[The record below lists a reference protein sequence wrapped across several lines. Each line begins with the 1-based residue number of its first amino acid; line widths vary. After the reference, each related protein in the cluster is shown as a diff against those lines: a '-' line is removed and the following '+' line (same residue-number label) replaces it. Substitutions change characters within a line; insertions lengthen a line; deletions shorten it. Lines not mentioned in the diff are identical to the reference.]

1 MLVALGRSLAS
12 IVRGT
17 NREYAATNM
26 RIPRRASLTRNL
38 VLCTVPIVLSAYA
51 GMACRSTP
59 PAPPPVSPDTWAM
72 VDGREIKRDDV
83 DKAFRRA
90 RDSSQRLSP
99 EEETTAKLGL
109 LNDLIVQDILLAK
122 AASLKL
128 EVPES
133 ELETA
138 YGNAKKNIADA
149 EFQQEIS
156 RRGLTPADIREGLR
170 RELLTEKVMSQ
181 EVGAKVT
188 ITDQEVS
195 DFFNAN
201 RAQFNVAEEA
211 YHVAQIV
218 VTPVRDARVTNRT
231 GDDAATPQ
239 AAVAKVQML
248 MERLKA
254 GADFRD
260 LALGYSEDPDSAP
273 RGGDLGLVPVSQLK
287 QAPPPLRD
295 AVLNKEAGAVNIATS
310 NGAYALVL
318 VVAHEQ
324 AGQRDLSMPQV
335 RDGITQQLRG
345 RKEQLLRTAYLTA
358 IRSDAQVTNYLARRL
373 VESKGTMPGV
383 PLSAPGT
390 K

>member
-1 MLVALGRSLAS
+1 VNPEYPAKIMLS
-12 IVRGT
+12 
-17 NREYAATNM
+17 
-26 RIPRRASLTRNL
+26 PRRAPNNHHYRLF
-38 VLCTVPIVLSAYA
+38 VVLSMLAWTGSGA
-51 GMACRSTP
+51 ACRSAPPSP
-59 PAPPPVSPDTWAM
+59 PAVSPEAWAV
-72 VDGREIKRDDV
+72 VDGREIKRDEV
-83 DKAFRRA
+83 EKAFRRV
-90 RDSSQRLSP
+90 RDSSQTISP
-99 EEETTAKLGL
+99 EEEMTAKLGL
-109 LNDLIVQDILLAK
+109 LNDLIAQDLLLAK
-122 AASLKL
+122 AAALKL
-128 EVPES
+128 EVPEN

-149 EFQQEIS
+149 EFQQEVT
-156 RRGLTPADIREGLR
+156 RRGLTAADIREGLR
-170 RELLTEKVMSQ
+170 RELLAEKVINQ

-188 ITDQEVS
+188 VTDQEVS

-201 RAQFNVAEEA
+201 RAQFNVPEEA
-211 YHVAQIV
+211 YHVAQIL

-239 AAVAKVQML
+239 AATAKIQML

-273 RGGDLGLVPVSQLK
+273 RGGDLGLVPMSQLR

-295 AVLNKEAGAVNIATS
+295 AVLNKEPGAVNVATM

-324 AGQRDLSMPQV
+324 AGQRDLSMPPV
-335 RDGITQQLRG
+335 RDGITRTLRG

-358 IRSDAQVTNYLARRL
+358 VRSDAQVTNYLARRL
-373 VESKGTMPGV
+373 VESKGAMPAT
-383 PLSAPGT
+383 PLAAPGT